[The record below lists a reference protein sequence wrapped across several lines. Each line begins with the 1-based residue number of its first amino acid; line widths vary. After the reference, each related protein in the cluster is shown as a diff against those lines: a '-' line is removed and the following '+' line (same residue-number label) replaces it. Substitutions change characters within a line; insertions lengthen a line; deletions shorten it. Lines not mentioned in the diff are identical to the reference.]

1 MNFIEIF
8 KSSMQSL
15 VGNKMRSLLTML
27 GIIIGISSVIA
38 MSAIG
43 KGGEKNIAD
52 NLANS
57 GFGVYEI
64 NVDTEADEYRSV
76 YSLDKKDIQYIKDN
90 VDGIEAITPSIRER
104 ISIKN
109 NFGPDI
115 KRMANVNSTTPDFEK
130 VDRVTYLEGRPILNI
145 EYEDATP
152 VIVIDNLTAEKL
164 FKNESALGKKI
175 TLEFRALKK
184 MKEFVIVG
192 VFMHP
197 DFAMNEIGLSRIMPT
212 FARIP
217 LSLMERIKSSKDYEK
232 IVVMPSDPVKGQS
245 ILIDVIRKLED
256 RNTSNIYDYEETIPR
271 GSELK
276 DILKTLNIFIIFVAG
291 ISLFVGGI
299 GVMNIMLVSVTERI
313 KEIGIRKAIGAKSRD
328 ILFQF
333 LTESI
338 ILSLLGGGIGIL
350 AGYIGSNI
358 IGYFINIIPIV
369 SPTIVMISV
378 VISTFIGLVFGVYP
392 ARQASRLNPIDALR
406 NE

>member
-8 KSSMQSL
+8 KSSIQSL
-15 VGNKMRSLLTML
+15 ISNKMRSLLTML

-43 KGGEKNIAD
+43 KGGEKKITG

-64 NVDTEADEYRSV
+64 NVDTDADEYKSI
-76 YSLDKKDIQYIKDN
+76 YSLDREDIEDVKYNIH
-90 VDGIEAITPSIRER
+90 GIEAITPSIRER

-109 NFGPDI
+109 KTGPDI
-115 KRMANVNSTTPDFEK
+115 RRMALVYSTTPDFEK
-130 VDRVTYLEGRPILNI
+130 VDRVNYIKGRPILSI
-145 EYEDATP
+145 EYEEGSP
-152 VIVIDNLTAEKL
+152 VIVIDHLTAKKL
-164 FKNESALGKKI
+164 FNSESPLGKKI
-175 TLEFRALKK
+175 SLEFRSLKK
-184 MKEFVIVG
+184 VKEFIVVG
-192 VFMHP
+192 VFQHP
-197 DFAMNEIGLSRIMPT
+197 DSAMNEIGLSRMMPT

-217 LSLMERIKSSKDYEK
+217 LVQMERVKGTKDYETL
-232 IVVMPSDPVKGQS
+232 IVMPEDPLRGKEILVKGIQQ
-245 ILIDVIRKLED
+245 LES
-256 RNTSNIYDYEETIPR
+256 RNHSNIYDYEETVPR

-276 DILKTLNIFIIFVAG
+276 NILETLNIFILFVAG

-313 KEIGIRKAIGAKSRD
+313 KEIGIRKAIGAQSRD

-338 ILSLLGGGIGIL
+338 ILSLVGGGLGIII
-350 AGYIGSNI
+350 GYIVSNI
-358 IGYFINIIPIV
+358 IGYFINISPIV
-369 SPTIVMISV
+369 SPAIVLISV
-378 VISTFIGLVFGVYP
+378 IISTLIGLIFGVYP
-392 ARQASRLNPIDALR
+392 ARQASLLNPIDALR